1 MNSDLPILLI
11 DGRNLLYRAIYA
23 NLANKSRGKHHFV
36 VMMRFMRQLLEL
48 DPSAVMIFWDAPKN
62 TLWRKKLYPPY
73 KERTSKHRVDISED
87 LHKTQDIAKRMLDHI
102 GVKQFYRDGQEADD
116 LIYATCRTLYPK
128 PIVIVSG
135 DKDYQQVSW
144 RMPGVKQFDALKNK
158 MITTSD
164 FDPVVAK
171 SLAGDVSDN
180 IEGYQGIGPVKS
192 AAMAR
197 AISDRIEFL
206 NTNGHSIYIRNLL
219 LTDLSLCPDLL
230 KNILYVHRELVVDAV
245 HDKDKLFSMAEDLR
259 VRGIITEYSDII
271 LPFGHLLAKTTKQ
284 VVE

>member
-1 MNSDLPILLI
+1 
-11 DGRNLLYRAIYA
+11 
-23 NLANKSRGKHHFV
+23 
-36 VMMRFMRQLLEL
+36 
-48 DPSAVMIFWDAPKN
+48 
-62 TLWRKKLYPPY
+62 
-73 KERTSKHRVDISED
+73 
-87 LHKTQDIAKRMLDHI
+87 
-102 GVKQFYRDGQEADD
+102 
-116 LIYATCRTLYPK
+116 
-128 PIVIVSG
+128 
-135 DKDYQQVSW
+135 VSW